1 MDEIAAGI
9 WHWKA
14 RHPRIG
20 LDVSSYYLPG
30 PGVLLD
36 PLVPDAELEQLE
48 QLEPPRHIL
57 LTNRHHW
64 RDCDALAERFG
75 LTVRAPRTGMH
86 EFEDDDPVE
95 PYDFGETLA
104 GGSVTVHEVGAI
116 SPDEAALHVPEASAL
131 AVADGVVSYD
141 GLRFVP
147 DNLMDEPEDTKEG
160 LRAAYARLA
169 DELEFDNLLVAHG
182 DPIVG
187 GAREELRRFASSAAG

>member
-1 MDEIAAGI
+1 MQEIAPGI

-14 RHPRIG
+14 PHPRIG
-20 LDVSSYYLPG
+20 MEVSSYFLPG

-36 PLVPDAELEQLE
+36 PLVPDAELERLE
-48 QLEPPRHIL
+48 ELGPPREIL

-64 RDCDALAERFG
+64 RDCQKVADRFG

-86 EFEDDDPVE
+86 EFADDDPVE

-104 GGSVTVHEVGAI
+104 GGAVTVHEVGSI
-116 SPDEAALHVPEASAL
+116 CPDEAALHIPAVSAL

-147 DNLMDEPEDTKEG
+147 DSLMDDPED
-160 LRAAYARLA
+160 A
-169 DELEFDNLLVAHG
+169 ELEFDNLLVAHG
-182 DPIVG
+182 DPVIG
-187 GAREELRRFASSAAG
+187 AARERLREFAEV